1 MIIDFHTHTFP
12 EKIAA
17 GAIEKLKDNSH
28 TESFSDGTVSGLSAQ
43 LTQNGVD
50 LAIVLPVV
58 TNPVKTRKIN
68 DSAAR
73 INETTAST
81 HVFSFGGMHPDT
93 PDYKAELRH
102 IQALGLKGIK
112 LHPAYQRVDL
122 DDIRYERIIGYAN
135 ELGLLITVH
144 GGLDIGIEGTWSTPR
159 KARKVLDDVR
169 PNKLIMAHTGGWQ
182 MWDDVIEFLCG
193 QNVYLD
199 TSFSMGNYAYQKN
212 VPMSERAPALSREKF
227 VEIVR
232 LHGADRILFG
242 TDSPWGSHAE
252 QLRIVRSLP
261 LDEEEKRKILGEN
274 GKELLNL

>member
-17 GAIEKLKDNSH
+17 SAVKTLKNNSR
-28 TESFSDGTVSGLSAQ
+28 TENFSDGTVSGLSTQ
-43 LTQNGVD
+43 LAKNGVD
-50 LAIVLPVV
+50 LAVVLPVV

-68 DSAAR
+68 DAAAR
-73 INETTAST
+73 VNESSAST

-102 IQALGLKGIK
+102 AQALGLKGIK

-122 DDIRYERIIGYAN
+122 DDIRYERIIGYAS

-144 GGLDIGIEGTWSTPR
+144 GGLDIGIEGAWSTPK

-169 PNKLIMAHTGGWQ
+169 PEGMIVAHTGGWQ
-182 MWDDVIEFLCG
+182 MWDDVIDLLCG
-193 QNVYLD
+193 QNVYFD
-199 TSFSMGNYAYQKN
+199 TSFSMGDYAYQKN
-212 VPMSERAPALSREKF
+212 VPLSERSPALSRKKF
-227 VEIVR
+227 TEIVR

-242 TDSPWGSHAE
+242 TDSPWASHQE
-252 QLRIVRSLP
+252 QLEIMRSLP
-261 LDEEEKRKILGEN
+261 LDEEEKKKILGEN
-274 GKELLNL
+274 GKKLLRL